1 VTVLSNYFNHALK
14 EACPLQSSRKVGSEA
29 RKDILDYTYMLSWLP
44 PPVALA
50 SPQLLCAP
58 GIEENS
64 WREEGDLKRN
74 EGK

>member
-1 VTVLSNYFNHALK
+1 
-14 EACPLQSSRKVGSEA
+14 VGSEA